1 AGVNEHGVAMGLTPI
16 RARLRSEQ
24 PGLTGTDLVR
34 LCLERAG
41 STRQAVDLLTDLISR
56 HGQGGGDPGEPDHAF
71 LVADREEAFAAEAP
85 GTRWAIQEV
94 REVRAVA
101 SRSQIRQDWNRI
113 SRGLSDLAIA
123 RGWWPEDGSKL
134 DFAAVVGQ
142 ADPNDPA
149 ALRRW
154 GRATV

>member
-1 AGVNEHGVAMGLTPI
+1 
-16 RARLRSEQ
+16 
-24 PGLTGTDLVR
+24 
-34 LCLERAG
+34 
-41 STRQAVDLLTDLISR
+41 
-56 HGQGGGDPGEPDHAF
+56 GDPGEPDHAF
-71 LVADREEAFAAEAP
+71 LVADGEEAFAAEAT
-85 GTRWAIQEV
+85 GTHWAIQEV

-142 ADPNDPA
+142 AAPNAPA

-154 GRATV
+154 GRATVLLEQENGHLTPAYLRSLLSDCPESPETNPFTPTHGLPAESFALCQVPSAQC